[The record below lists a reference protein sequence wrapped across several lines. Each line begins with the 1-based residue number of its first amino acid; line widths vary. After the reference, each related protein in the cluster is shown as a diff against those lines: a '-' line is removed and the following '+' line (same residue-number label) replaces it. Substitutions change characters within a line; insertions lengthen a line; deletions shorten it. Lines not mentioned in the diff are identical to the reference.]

1 METGKKISVIV
12 PMYNAERYIG
22 KCLESVVRQTY
33 PELEI
38 LVIDDG
44 SVDKGPGICRKLAER
59 DGRIQVLRQENQGV
73 SNARNTGLDRACG
86 EYVFFLDSDDA
97 IHPRLLEE
105 MLGRAEGWGAQ
116 LAFCGYARMDG
127 RELEESLKRDWG
139 EEAWKAGGQGGE
151 QVGSEADAIREAG
164 GQAGREAYAIR
175 EAGGQAGR
183 EAGAIWEA
191 GEQARSEADAIREAD
206 AQRPGKRAAAGEA
219 PIGEDSA
226 ANRWHTADE
235 EMTENWFHVKY
246 TDIFSGIG
254 GKLILRSAIG
264 DVRFD
269 RSLANGEDTWFLY
282 RLTDRQVKSVCCG
295 NAWYYYRV
303 HPESVTNSAGTARG
317 RRYFDCARRIRD
329 GEYRKGRRDYAMRWE
344 IVLAEQLKRS
354 YESLRRGGER
364 EAAADLRKTAVSEAG
379 HPLFGEICL
388 SDRILF
394 RCCFCCH
401 PIYVILDRLIHI
413 LVKERSR

>member
-44 SVDKGPGICRKLAER
+44 SVDKGPGICGKLAER

-73 SNARNTGLDRACG
+73 SDARNTGLDRACG

-139 EEAWKAGGQGGE
+139 EEARKAGGQGGE
-151 QVGSEADAIREAG
+151 QVGSEADAIREAD
-164 GQAGREAYAIR
+164 
-175 EAGGQAGR
+175 
-183 EAGAIWEA
+183 
-191 GEQARSEADAIREAD
+191 AR
-206 AQRPGKRAAAGEA
+206 RPGKRAAAGEA

-226 ANRWHTADE
+226 ATRWHTADE

-317 RRYFDCARRIRD
+317 RRYFDCAQRIRD

>member
-73 SNARNTGLDRACG
+73 SAARNTGLDRACG

-139 EEAWKAGGQGGE
+139 EEARKAGGQGGE
-151 QVGSEADAIREAG
+151 QVGSEADAIREAD
-164 GQAGREAYAIR
+164 
-175 EAGGQAGR
+175 
-183 EAGAIWEA
+183 
-191 GEQARSEADAIREAD
+191 AR
-206 AQRPGKRAAAGEA
+206 RPGKRAAAGEA

-226 ANRWHTADE
+226 ATRWHTADE

>member
-1 METGKKISVIV
+1 
-12 PMYNAERYIG
+12 MYNAERYIG

-105 MLGRAEGWGAQ
+105 MLGKAEGWGAQ

-139 EEAWKAGGQGGE
+139 EEARKAGGQGGE
-151 QVGSEADAIREAG
+151 QVGSEADAIREAD
-164 GQAGREAYAIR
+164 
-175 EAGGQAGR
+175 
-183 EAGAIWEA
+183 
-191 GEQARSEADAIREAD
+191 AR
-206 AQRPGKRAAAGEA
+206 RPGKRAAAGEA

-226 ANRWHTADE
+226 ATRWHTADE

>member
-44 SVDKGPGICRKLAER
+44 SVDKGPGICGKLAER

-73 SNARNTGLDRACG
+73 SAARNTGLDRACG

-127 RELEESLKRDWG
+127 RELEEALKRAWG
-139 EEAWKAGGQGGE
+139 EDARKGGGQAGE
-151 QVGSEADAIREAG
+151 QVGSEADAIREAD
-164 GQAGREAYAIR
+164 
-175 EAGGQAGR
+175 
-183 EAGAIWEA
+183 
-191 GEQARSEADAIREAD
+191 AR
-206 AQRPGKRAAAGEA
+206 RPGKRAAAREA

-226 ANRWHTADE
+226 ATRWHTADE

>member
-44 SVDKGPGICRKLAER
+44 SVDKGPGICGKLAER

-73 SNARNTGLDRACG
+73 SDARNTGLDRACG
-86 EYVFFLDSDDA
+86 DYVFFLDSDDA

-139 EEAWKAGGQGGE
+139 EEARKAGGQGGE
-151 QVGSEADAIREAG
+151 QVGSEADAIREAD
-164 GQAGREAYAIR
+164 
-175 EAGGQAGR
+175 
-183 EAGAIWEA
+183 
-191 GEQARSEADAIREAD
+191 AR
-206 AQRPGKRAAAGEA
+206 RPGKRAAAGEA

-226 ANRWHTADE
+226 ATRWHTADE

>member
-44 SVDKGPGICRKLAER
+44 SVDKGPGICGKLAER

-73 SNARNTGLDRACG
+73 SAARNTGLDRACG

-127 RELEESLKRDWG
+127 RELEESLKSDWG
-139 EEAWKAGGQGGE
+139 EEARKAGGQGGE
-151 QVGSEADAIREAG
+151 QVGSEADAIREAD
-164 GQAGREAYAIR
+164 
-175 EAGGQAGR
+175 
-183 EAGAIWEA
+183 
-191 GEQARSEADAIREAD
+191 AR
-206 AQRPGKRAAAGEA
+206 RPGKRAAAREA

-401 PIYVILDRLIHI
+401 PMYVILDRLIHI

>member
-1 METGKKISVIV
+1 
-12 PMYNAERYIG
+12 MYNAERYIG

-44 SVDKGPGICRKLAER
+44 SVDKGPGICGKLAER

-73 SNARNTGLDRACG
+73 SAARNTGLDRACG
-86 EYVFFLDSDDA
+86 DYVFFLDSDDA

-127 RELEESLKRDWG
+127 RELEESLKSDWG
-139 EEAWKAGGQGGE
+139 EEARKAGGQGGE
-151 QVGSEADAIREAG
+151 QVGSEADAIREAD
-164 GQAGREAYAIR
+164 
-175 EAGGQAGR
+175 
-183 EAGAIWEA
+183 
-191 GEQARSEADAIREAD
+191 AR
-206 AQRPGKRAAAGEA
+206 RPGKRAAAGEA

-226 ANRWHTADE
+226 ATRWHTADE

-317 RRYFDCARRIRD
+317 RRYFDCAQRIRD

-401 PIYVILDRLIHI
+401 PIYVILDGLVHI
-413 LVKERSR
+413 LVNERSR

>member
-44 SVDKGPGICRKLAER
+44 SVDKGPGICGKLAER

-73 SNARNTGLDRACG
+73 SDARNTGLDRACG

-97 IHPRLLEE
+97 IPPRLLEE
-105 MLGRAEGWGAQ
+105 MLGKAEGWGAQ

-139 EEAWKAGGQGGE
+139 EEARKAGGQGGE
-151 QVGSEADAIREAG
+151 QVGSEADAIREAD
-164 GQAGREAYAIR
+164 
-175 EAGGQAGR
+175 
-183 EAGAIWEA
+183 
-191 GEQARSEADAIREAD
+191 AR
-206 AQRPGKRAAAGEA
+206 RPGKRAAAGEA

-246 TDIFSGIG
+246 TDISSGIG

>member
-73 SNARNTGLDRACG
+73 SAARNTGLDRACG

-139 EEAWKAGGQGGE
+139 EEAQKAGGQGGE
-151 QVGSEADAIREAG
+151 QVGSD
-164 GQAGREAYAIR
+164 
-175 EAGGQAGR
+175 
-183 EAGAIWEA
+183 
-191 GEQARSEADAIREAD
+191 ADAIREAD
-206 AQRPGKRAAAGEA
+206 ARRPGKRAAAGEA

>member
-44 SVDKGPGICRKLAER
+44 SVDKGPGICGKLAER

-73 SNARNTGLDRACG
+73 SAARNTGLDRACG
-86 EYVFFLDSDDA
+86 DYVFFLDSDDA

-139 EEAWKAGGQGGE
+139 EEARKAGGQGGE
-151 QVGSEADAIREAG
+151 QVG
-164 GQAGREAYAIR
+164 
-175 EAGGQAGR
+175 
-183 EAGAIWEA
+183 
-191 GEQARSEADAIREAD
+191 SEADAIREAD

-317 RRYFDCARRIRD
+317 RRYFDCAQRIRD

>member
-105 MLGRAEGWGAQ
+105 MLGKAEGWGAQ

-139 EEAWKAGGQGGE
+139 EEARKAGGQGGE
-151 QVGSEADAIREAG
+151 QVGSEADAIREAD
-164 GQAGREAYAIR
+164 
-175 EAGGQAGR
+175 
-183 EAGAIWEA
+183 
-191 GEQARSEADAIREAD
+191 AR
-206 AQRPGKRAAAGEA
+206 RPGKGAAAGEA

>member
-139 EEAWKAGGQGGE
+139 EEARKAGGQGGE
-151 QVGSEADAIREAG
+151 QVGSEADAIREAD
-164 GQAGREAYAIR
+164 
-175 EAGGQAGR
+175 
-183 EAGAIWEA
+183 
-191 GEQARSEADAIREAD
+191 AR
-206 AQRPGKRAAAGEA
+206 RPGKRAAAGEA

-226 ANRWHTADE
+226 ATRWHTADE

>member
-44 SVDKGPGICRKLAER
+44 SVDKGPGICGKLAER

-73 SNARNTGLDRACG
+73 SAARNTGLDRACG

-139 EEAWKAGGQGGE
+139 EEARKAGGQGGE
-151 QVGSEADAIREAG
+151 QVGSEADAIREADV
-164 GQAGREAYAIR
+164 R
-175 EAGGQAGR
+175 
-183 EAGAIWEA
+183 
-191 GEQARSEADAIREAD
+191 
-206 AQRPGKRAAAGEA
+206 RPGKRAAAGEA

-226 ANRWHTADE
+226 ATRWHTADE

>member
-1 METGKKISVIV
+1 
-12 PMYNAERYIG
+12 MYNAERYIG

-44 SVDKGPGICRKLAER
+44 SVDKGPGICGKLAER

-73 SNARNTGLDRACG
+73 SAARNTGLDRACG
-86 EYVFFLDSDDA
+86 DYVFFLDSDDA

-139 EEAWKAGGQGGE
+139 EDARKGGGQAGGKD
-151 QVGSEADAIREAG
+151 GSETDAIREAG
-164 GQAGREAYAIR
+164 GQAGSETD
-175 EAGGQAGR
+175 
-183 EAGAIWEA
+183 AIWEA

-206 AQRPGKRAAAGEA
+206 ARRPGNGAAAGEA

-226 ANRWHTADE
+226 ATRWHTADE

-282 RLTDRQVKSVCCG
+282 RLTDRQVKSDDFTV
-295 NAWYYYRV
+295 V
-303 HPESVTNSAGTARG
+303 
-317 RRYFDCARRIRD
+317 
-329 GEYRKGRRDYAMRWE
+329 
-344 IVLAEQLKRS
+344 
-354 YESLRRGGER
+354 
-364 EAAADLRKTAVSEAG
+364 
-379 HPLFGEICL
+379 
-388 SDRILF
+388 
-394 RCCFCCH
+394 
-401 PIYVILDRLIHI
+401 
-413 LVKERSR
+413 

>member
-44 SVDKGPGICRKLAER
+44 SVDKGPGICGKLAER

-73 SNARNTGLDRACG
+73 SDARNTGLDRACG

-139 EEAWKAGGQGGE
+139 EEARKAGGQGGE
-151 QVGSEADAIREAG
+151 QVGSEADAIREAD
-164 GQAGREAYAIR
+164 
-175 EAGGQAGR
+175 
-183 EAGAIWEA
+183 
-191 GEQARSEADAIREAD
+191 AR
-206 AQRPGKRAAAGEA
+206 RPGKRAAAGEA
-219 PIGEDSA
+219 PIGEGSA

>member
-139 EEAWKAGGQGGE
+139 EEARKAGGQGGE
-151 QVGSEADAIREAG
+151 QVGSEADAIREAD
-164 GQAGREAYAIR
+164 
-175 EAGGQAGR
+175 
-183 EAGAIWEA
+183 
-191 GEQARSEADAIREAD
+191 AR
-206 AQRPGKRAAAGEA
+206 RPGKRAAAGEA

-254 GKLILRSAIG
+254 GKLILRSVIG

>member
-1 METGKKISVIV
+1 
-12 PMYNAERYIG
+12 MYNAERYIG

-44 SVDKGPGICRKLAER
+44 SVDKGPGICGKLAER

-73 SNARNTGLDRACG
+73 SAARNTGLDRACG
-86 EYVFFLDSDDA
+86 DYVFFLDSDDA

-139 EEAWKAGGQGGE
+139 EEARKAGGQGGE
-151 QVGSEADAIREAG
+151 QVG
-164 GQAGREAYAIR
+164 
-175 EAGGQAGR
+175 
-183 EAGAIWEA
+183 
-191 GEQARSEADAIREAD
+191 SEADAIREAD

-303 HPESVTNSAGTARG
+303 HHESVTNSAGTARG
-317 RRYFDCARRIRD
+317 RRYFDCAQRIRD

-401 PIYVILDRLIHI
+401 PIYVILDGLVHI

>member
-33 PELEI
+33 PNLEI
-38 LVIDDG
+38 LAIDDG
-44 SVDKGPGICRKLAER
+44 SVDEGPGICKKLAEA
-59 DGRIQVLRQENQGV
+59 DGRIQVLHQENQGV
-73 SNARNTGLDRACG
+73 SAARNTGLDRACG

-105 MLGRAEGWGAQ
+105 LLDRAEGWGAQ
-116 LAFCGYARMDG
+116 LAFCGYGRMDG
-127 RELEESLKRDWG
+127 GELDEALKRAWG
-139 EEAWKAGGQGGE
+139 EEARKAGGQGGRDT
-151 QVGSEADAIREAG
+151 DAIRDAG
-164 GQAGREAYAIR
+164 GQGAGK
-175 EAGGQAGR
+175 G
-183 EAGAIWEA
+183 
-191 GEQARSEADAIREAD
+191 
-206 AQRPGKRAAAGEA
+206 AAAGKA

-226 ANRWHTADE
+226 ATRWHTADE

-317 RRYFDCARRIRD
+317 SRYFDCAQRIRD

-379 HPLFGEICL
+379 HPLFGGICL

-394 RCCFCCH
+394 RCCFGCY
-401 PIYVILDRLIHI
+401 PIYVILDKITRI
-413 LVKERSR
+413 LAKGRSR

>member
-1 METGKKISVIV
+1 VETGKKISVIV

-44 SVDKGPGICRKLAER
+44 SVDKGPGICGKLAER

-73 SNARNTGLDRACG
+73 SDARNTGLDRACG

-139 EEAWKAGGQGGE
+139 EEARKAGGQGGE
-151 QVGSEADAIREAG
+151 QVGSEADAIREAD
-164 GQAGREAYAIR
+164 
-175 EAGGQAGR
+175 
-183 EAGAIWEA
+183 
-191 GEQARSEADAIREAD
+191 AR
-206 AQRPGKRAAAGEA
+206 RPGKRAAAGEA

-226 ANRWHTADE
+226 ATRWHTADE

-317 RRYFDCARRIRD
+317 RRYFDCAQRIRD

>member
-73 SNARNTGLDRACG
+73 SAARNTGLDRACG

-139 EEAWKAGGQGGE
+139 EEAQKAGGQGGE
-151 QVGSEADAIREAG
+151 QVGSD
-164 GQAGREAYAIR
+164 
-175 EAGGQAGR
+175 
-183 EAGAIWEA
+183 
-191 GEQARSEADAIREAD
+191 ADAIREAD
-206 AQRPGKRAAAGEA
+206 ARRPGKRAAAGEA

-303 HPESVTNSAGTARG
+303 HPESDTNSAGTARG

>member
-44 SVDKGPGICRKLAER
+44 SVDKGPGICGKLAER

-73 SNARNTGLDRACG
+73 SDARNTGLDRACG

-139 EEAWKAGGQGGE
+139 EEARKAGGQGGE
-151 QVGSEADAIREAG
+151 QVGSEADAIREAD
-164 GQAGREAYAIR
+164 
-175 EAGGQAGR
+175 
-183 EAGAIWEA
+183 
-191 GEQARSEADAIREAD
+191 AR
-206 AQRPGKRAAAGEA
+206 RPGKRAAAGEA

-226 ANRWHTADE
+226 ATRWHTADE

-401 PIYVILDRLIHI
+401 PMYVILDRLIHI

>member
-105 MLGRAEGWGAQ
+105 MLGKAEGWGAQ

-139 EEAWKAGGQGGE
+139 EEARKAGGQGGE
-151 QVGSEADAIREAG
+151 QVGSEADAIREAD
-164 GQAGREAYAIR
+164 
-175 EAGGQAGR
+175 
-183 EAGAIWEA
+183 
-191 GEQARSEADAIREAD
+191 AR
-206 AQRPGKRAAAGEA
+206 RPGKRAAAGEA

>member
-44 SVDKGPGICRKLAER
+44 SVDKGPGICGKLAER

-73 SNARNTGLDRACG
+73 SAARNTGLDRACG

-139 EEAWKAGGQGGE
+139 EEARKAGGQGGE
-151 QVGSEADAIREAG
+151 QVGSEADAIREAD
-164 GQAGREAYAIR
+164 
-175 EAGGQAGR
+175 
-183 EAGAIWEA
+183 
-191 GEQARSEADAIREAD
+191 AR
-206 AQRPGKRAAAGEA
+206 RPGKRAAAREA

>member
-105 MLGRAEGWGAQ
+105 MLGKAEGWGAQ

-139 EEAWKAGGQGGE
+139 EEARKAGGQGGE
-151 QVGSEADAIREAG
+151 QVGSEADAIREAD
-164 GQAGREAYAIR
+164 
-175 EAGGQAGR
+175 
-183 EAGAIWEA
+183 
-191 GEQARSEADAIREAD
+191 AR
-206 AQRPGKRAAAGEA
+206 RPGKRAAAGEA

-226 ANRWHTADE
+226 ATRWHTADE

-317 RRYFDCARRIRD
+317 RRYFDCAQRIRD

>member
-1 METGKKISVIV
+1 MIV

-33 PELEI
+33 GNLEI
-38 LVIDDG
+38 LVVDDG
-44 SVDKGPGICRKLAER
+44 SVDEGPAICKKLAEA
-59 DGRIQVLRQENQGV
+59 DGRIRLLRQENQGV
-73 SNARNTGLDRACG
+73 SAARNRGLDRACG

-105 MLGRAEGWGAQ
+105 MAGEAERYGAQ

-127 RELEESLKRDWG
+127 G
-139 EEAWKAGGQGGE
+139 QMEEALERAWE
-151 QVGSEADAIREAG
+151 EEAR
-164 GQAGREAYAIR
+164 
-175 EAGGQAGR
+175 
-183 EAGAIWEA
+183 
-191 GEQARSEADAIREAD
+191 
-206 AQRPGKRAAAGEA
+206 KV
-219 PIGEDSA
+219 
-226 ANRWHTADE
+226 RWQTADE
-235 EMTENWFHVKY
+235 AGTESWFHVEH

-282 RLTDRQVKSVCCG
+282 QLIDRQVKSVCCED
-295 NAWYYYRV
+295 AWYYYRA

-317 RRYFDCARRIRD
+317 RRYSDCSLRIRD

-364 EAAADLRKTAVSEAG
+364 EAAADLRKTAASEAG

-394 RCCFCCH
+394 RCCFYCY
-401 PIYVILDRLIHI
+401 PVYVILNGFVQI
-413 LVKERSR
+413 LVKQRG

>member
-44 SVDKGPGICRKLAER
+44 SVDKGPGICGKLAER

-73 SNARNTGLDRACG
+73 SAARNTGLDRACG

-139 EEAWKAGGQGGE
+139 EEARKAGGQGGE
-151 QVGSEADAIREAG
+151 QVGSEADAIREAD
-164 GQAGREAYAIR
+164 
-175 EAGGQAGR
+175 
-183 EAGAIWEA
+183 
-191 GEQARSEADAIREAD
+191 AR
-206 AQRPGKRAAAGEA
+206 RPGKRAAAGEA

-226 ANRWHTADE
+226 ATRWHTADE

>member
-44 SVDKGPGICRKLAER
+44 SVDKGPGICGKLAER

-73 SNARNTGLDRACG
+73 SAARNTGLDRACG

-139 EEAWKAGGQGGE
+139 EEARKAGGQGGE
-151 QVGSEADAIREAG
+151 QVGSEADAIREAD
-164 GQAGREAYAIR
+164 
-175 EAGGQAGR
+175 
-183 EAGAIWEA
+183 
-191 GEQARSEADAIREAD
+191 AR
-206 AQRPGKRAAAGEA
+206 RPGKRAAAGEA

-226 ANRWHTADE
+226 ATRWHTADE

-317 RRYFDCARRIRD
+317 RRYFDCAQRIRD

-354 YESLRRGGER
+354 YESLRGGGER

-379 HPLFGEICL
+379 HPLFREICL

-401 PIYVILDRLIHI
+401 PIYVILDGLVHI

>member
-44 SVDKGPGICRKLAER
+44 SVDKGPGICGKLAER

-73 SNARNTGLDRACG
+73 SAARNTGLDRACG

-139 EEAWKAGGQGGE
+139 EEARKAGGQGGE
-151 QVGSEADAIREAG
+151 QVGSEADAIREAD
-164 GQAGREAYAIR
+164 
-175 EAGGQAGR
+175 
-183 EAGAIWEA
+183 
-191 GEQARSEADAIREAD
+191 AR
-206 AQRPGKRAAAGEA
+206 RPGKRAAAGEA

-401 PIYVILDRLIHI
+401 PIYVILDGLVHI

>member
-105 MLGRAEGWGAQ
+105 MLGKAEGWGAQ

-139 EEAWKAGGQGGE
+139 EEARKAGGQGGE
-151 QVGSEADAIREAG
+151 QVGSEADAIREAD
-164 GQAGREAYAIR
+164 
-175 EAGGQAGR
+175 
-183 EAGAIWEA
+183 
-191 GEQARSEADAIREAD
+191 AR
-206 AQRPGKRAAAGEA
+206 RPGKRAAAGEA

-226 ANRWHTADE
+226 ANRWHTTDE

>member
-44 SVDKGPGICRKLAER
+44 SVDKGPGICGKLAER

-73 SNARNTGLDRACG
+73 SAARNTGLDRACG

-139 EEAWKAGGQGGE
+139 EEARKAGGQGGE
-151 QVGSEADAIREAG
+151 QVGSEADAIREAD
-164 GQAGREAYAIR
+164 
-175 EAGGQAGR
+175 
-183 EAGAIWEA
+183 
-191 GEQARSEADAIREAD
+191 AR
-206 AQRPGKRAAAGEA
+206 RPGKRAAAGEA

>member
-44 SVDKGPGICRKLAER
+44 SVDKGPGICGKLAER

-73 SNARNTGLDRACG
+73 SAARNTGLDRACG

-139 EEAWKAGGQGGE
+139 EEARKAGGQGGE
-151 QVGSEADAIREAG
+151 QVGSEADAIREAD
-164 GQAGREAYAIR
+164 
-175 EAGGQAGR
+175 
-183 EAGAIWEA
+183 
-191 GEQARSEADAIREAD
+191 AR
-206 AQRPGKRAAAGEA
+206 RPGKRAAAGEA

-226 ANRWHTADE
+226 ATRWHTADE

-317 RRYFDCARRIRD
+317 RRYFDCAQRIRD

>member
-44 SVDKGPGICRKLAER
+44 SVDKGPGICGKLAER

-73 SNARNTGLDRACG
+73 SDARNTGLDRACG

-127 RELEESLKRDWG
+127 RELEESHKTDRG
-139 EEAWKAGGQGGE
+139 EEARKAGGQGGE
-151 QVGSEADAIREAG
+151 QVGSEADAIREAD
-164 GQAGREAYAIR
+164 
-175 EAGGQAGR
+175 
-183 EAGAIWEA
+183 
-191 GEQARSEADAIREAD
+191 AR
-206 AQRPGKRAAAGEA
+206 RPGKRAAAGEA

-226 ANRWHTADE
+226 ATRWHTADE

>member
-1 METGKKISVIV
+1 
-12 PMYNAERYIG
+12 MYNAERYIG

-33 PELEI
+33 SELEI

-73 SNARNTGLDRACG
+73 SAARNTGLDRACG
-86 EYVFFLDSDDA
+86 EYVFFLDSDDV

-127 RELEESLKRDWG
+127 GELEESLKRDWG
-139 EEAWKAGGQGGE
+139 EEAWKGGGQGGE
-151 QVGSEADAIREAG
+151 QVGSEAG
-164 GQAGREAYAIR
+164 
-175 EAGGQAGR
+175 
-183 EAGAIWEA
+183 
-191 GEQARSEADAIREAD
+191 AIREAD
-206 AQRPGKRAAAGEA
+206 VQRPGKRAAAGEA

-226 ANRWHTADE
+226 ATRWHTADE

>member
-105 MLGRAEGWGAQ
+105 MLGKAEGWGAQ

-139 EEAWKAGGQGGE
+139 EEARKAGGQGGE
-151 QVGSEADAIREAG
+151 QVGSEADAIREAD
-164 GQAGREAYAIR
+164 
-175 EAGGQAGR
+175 
-183 EAGAIWEA
+183 
-191 GEQARSEADAIREAD
+191 AR
-206 AQRPGKRAAAGEA
+206 RPGK
-219 PIGEDSA
+219 
-226 ANRWHTADE
+226 
-235 EMTENWFHVKY
+235 
-246 TDIFSGIG
+246 
-254 GKLILRSAIG
+254 
-264 DVRFD
+264 
-269 RSLANGEDTWFLY
+269 
-282 RLTDRQVKSVCCG
+282 
-295 NAWYYYRV
+295 
-303 HPESVTNSAGTARG
+303 
-317 RRYFDCARRIRD
+317 
-329 GEYRKGRRDYAMRWE
+329 
-344 IVLAEQLKRS
+344 
-354 YESLRRGGER
+354 
-364 EAAADLRKTAVSEAG
+364 
-379 HPLFGEICL
+379 
-388 SDRILF
+388 
-394 RCCFCCH
+394 
-401 PIYVILDRLIHI
+401 
-413 LVKERSR
+413 

>member
-44 SVDKGPGICRKLAER
+44 SVDKGPGICGKLAER

-73 SNARNTGLDRACG
+73 SDARNTGLDRACG

-139 EEAWKAGGQGGE
+139 EEARKAGGQGGE
-151 QVGSEADAIREAG
+151 QVGSEADAIREAD
-164 GQAGREAYAIR
+164 
-175 EAGGQAGR
+175 
-183 EAGAIWEA
+183 
-191 GEQARSEADAIREAD
+191 AR
-206 AQRPGKRAAAGEA
+206 RPGKRAAAGEA

-226 ANRWHTADE
+226 ATRWHTADE